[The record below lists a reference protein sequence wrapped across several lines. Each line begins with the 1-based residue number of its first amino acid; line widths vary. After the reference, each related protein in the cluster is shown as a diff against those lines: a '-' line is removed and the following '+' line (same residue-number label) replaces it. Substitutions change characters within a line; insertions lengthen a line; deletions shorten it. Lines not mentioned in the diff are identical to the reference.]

1 MLINLAAGKHTVS
14 VYVAKG
20 TIESWPGTVLETC
33 SSALVAQE
41 QEGQDIKVILDYT
54 ESSRLAWVT

>member
-1 MLINLAAGKHTVS
+1 M
-14 VYVAKG
+14 AKG

-33 SSALVAQE
+33 SSALEKCE
-41 QEGQDIKVILDYT
+41 QVGQDIKVILDYT